1 MSKPSKHDC
10 QLLDVDQDGIKDCV
24 VVGENGLM
32 TAINPINGKLITS
45 NITTQGATN
54 LLLMNDVN
62 SFIKGFCHAMNGL
75 IKKR

>member
-32 TAINPINGKLITS
+32 TAINPINGKLITHS
-45 NITTQGATN
+45 EI
-54 LLLMNDVN
+54 V
-62 SFIKGFCHAMNGL
+62 
-75 IKKR
+75 

>member
-1 MSKPSKHDC
+1 MSKPSKHNC

-54 LLLMNDVN
+54 GRAKTYADRVWRSSCLL
-62 SFIKGFCHAMNGL
+62 
-75 IKKR
+75 